1 MRELNFII
9 DKQSIKCDPDCDFS
23 GIVQGTSN
31 YLLSMFS
38 FSKEW
43 NGFVKVAEFRSG
55 INATNPIFPVAIA
68 NGKCLVPS
76 EVTKERIWSVRIVGK
91 KDDTIL
97 TTKSIRVTQERR

>member
-1 MRELNFII
+1 MRELDFII
-9 DKQSIKCDPDCDFS
+9 NKQSIKYGQDCDFS

-31 YLLSMFS
+31 YLLAKFS

-55 INATNPIFPVAIA
+55 MNATNPIFPVAIT

-76 EVTKERIWSVRIVGK
+76 EVTKSRSWSVRIVGK
-91 KDDTIL
+91 KDKVVL

>member
-1 MRELNFII
+1 MRELKFII
-9 DKQSIKCDPDCDFS
+9 DKQSIAYEPDCDFS

-31 YLLSMFS
+31 YLSASFS

-55 INATNPIFPVAIA
+55 INATNPIFPVAIT

-76 EVTKERIWSVRIVGK
+76 EVTKGRSWSVRIVGK
-91 KDDTIL
+91 KADTVL